1 MKTKVLQFSTLAFIT
16 IFSLISICAL
26 GSSIQDEKKE
36 NRKVGEFSEI
46 GLSISADLYLSQGST
61 NEVVIEADEDV
72 LEKIITEVRGNE
84 LVIKFEKWYNYRG
97 TGKINVYVT
106 AKNINKLVIS
116 GSGDII
122 AKTQIK
128 AERMDFVISGS
139 GSVLIDDL
147 VVKDIHAIIS
157 GSGDIRVGGNTVAN
171 ELDVTVTGSGG
182 FDSRGIEFKEGDFV
196 ITGSGSIKAFITEEL
211 DANITGSGRILYKGK
226 PVIDANITGS
236 GRIRSDD

>member
-1 MKTKVLQFSTLAFIT
+1 
-16 IFSLISICAL
+16 
-26 GSSIQDEKKE
+26 
-36 NRKVGEFSEI
+36 
-46 GLSISADLYLSQGST
+46 
-61 NEVVIEADEDV
+61 
-72 LEKIITEVRGNE
+72 
-84 LVIKFEKWYNYRG
+84 
-97 TGKINVYVT
+97 
-106 AKNINKLVIS
+106 
-116 GSGDII
+116 
-122 AKTQIK
+122 
-128 AERMDFVISGS
+128 
-139 GSVLIDDL
+139 VLIDDL